1 MAGLF
6 LAASPSP
13 SPAAAAASSTSA
25 LPILDGTIVVV
36 LLIAL
41 IVGYQRGII
50 QPLLTQLFFFG
61 ALFVLYREKGNFLA
75 SVQHYL
81 HQGLAVAIFL
91 ALVIAV
97 AAGYVGSVA
106 GQALHRM
113 PIARG
118 IDGFLGI
125 FVNVGIWLLVIYYLL
140 SALIVFDRAFAP
152 LVDKS
157 TLTAQQ
163 VNQLSSTVQSN
174 PVVNALISPDD
185 LKKLKEE
192 TAGGKTASLTTV
204 SQLDNLRT
212 FYNDFIHPQLVGSKI
227 APYIMK
233 YGQKVPIIGKLGPN
247 DLPKK

>member
-1 MAGLF
+1 MAATF

-13 SPAAAAASSTSA
+13 SPAAAAASTTSV
-25 LPILDGTIVVV
+25 LPLLDGAILVI

-50 QPLLTQLFFFG
+50 QPLLTQVFFFG
-61 ALFVLYREKGNFLA
+61 ALFVLYREKANFLV

-97 AAGYVGSVA
+97 AAGYVGSVV
-106 GQALHRM
+106 GQVLHRM

-125 FVNVGIWLLVIYYLL
+125 FVNVAIWLIVIYYAL
-140 SALIVFDRAFAP
+140 SALIVFDRAFTP
-152 LVDKS
+152 LVNQ
-157 TLTAQQ
+157 TALNAQQ
-163 VNQLSSTVQSN
+163 VNQLSSTLQSN
-174 PVVNALISPDD
+174 PVVNALVSPDD
-185 LKKLKEE
+185 LKKLKQE
-192 TAGGKTASLTTV
+192 TANGKTASLTTV
-204 SQLDNLRT
+204 TQLDNLRT
-212 FYNDFIHPQLVGSKI
+212 FYDDFIHPQLVGSKL

-233 YGQKVPIIGKLGPN
+233 YGQKAPIIGKLGPN